1 MIQIYTNN
9 NIESLDDTH
18 TKFKEIVQITI
29 QLRNLSEEQ
38 KKMILDYLRNEKP
51 NVYKMETREG
61 PRSLMIELSFEKTFS
76 IQKKDFSSILELSS
90 SSEQKKSLKK
100 ITKLFHDNF
109 KTMKSVREKQMVSK
123 LYKMY
128 LKELKNET
136 IGKTRSDFKQ
146 FLRNILGN

>member
-18 TKFKEIVQITI
+18 TKFKENVQITI

-90 SSEQKKSLKK
+90 SSEQKK
-100 ITKLFHDNF
+100 
-109 KTMKSVREKQMVSK
+109 V
-123 LYKMY
+123 
-128 LKELKNET
+128 
-136 IGKTRSDFKQ
+136 
-146 FLRNILGN
+146 